1 MHVVKATVFP
11 VVMYECESWMIKKDG
26 HWRTDAFEFWCSRL
40 LDCKEIKW
48 INPKEN
54 KSWIFIGRTGA
65 EAETP
70 ILWPSDVKN
79 WLIEEDPDA
88 GNDWRQEEKGT
99 TEDEMVGCITDSMDM
114 SLSKIWELVTDREA
128 WVSGKPDTQTDRCAS
143 VHGVPKSQTQL
154 SNWTELNWKEINP
167 EFLLEGLML
176 KFCYFGH
183 LIKSWLI
190 GRDPDAGK
198 DWGLKE
204 KAIADDE
211 MIE

>member
-1 MHVVKATVFP
+1 MDTEELMLSNFGVQ
-11 VVMYECESWMIKKDG
+11 ESWTVRRSNESILKKI
-26 HWRTDAFEFWCSRL
+26 S
-40 LDCKEIKW
+40 
-48 INPKEN
+48 PKYSLEGLVL
-54 KSWIFIGRTGA
+54 KLKL
-65 EAETP
+65 P

-79 WLIEEDPDA
+79 WLIEEGPDA